1 MCMLQNS
8 TYFSIS
14 AMSRKDL
21 LDICLILKC
30 VQSRGFCLLVQ
41 ELQQRFV
48 ISSQSD
54 SLNSLWKAYLLV
66 SVVQL
71 FQTDP

>member
-1 MCMLQNS
+1 MCMCMVQNS

-21 LDICLILKC
+21 MDICLILKC
-30 VQSRGFCLLVQ
+30 AQSRGFSLLVQ

-54 SLNSLWKAYLLV
+54 SLN
-66 SVVQL
+66 
-71 FQTDP
+71 